1 MGFGHSSW
9 ASTLHC
15 CVMDRLDGK
24 AFSFIWPTLSTRTL
38 LSGCPVWKSGH
49 PDSRVVLVTVVWG
62 LSFECHRFQ
71 GSTRSGHSFESIPR
85 HDQSGT
91 AMTDCREFRPIGVV
105 PGKSI
110 DWHLFQSHGV
120 YEDGFQIENVS
131 SIRFLSSFWQVPDWK
146 PGAALLLVMGH
157 TDIPQLGVL
166 LGFCGWEIL
175 GSSKPCLRFL
185 PNLGRL

>member
-1 MGFGHSSW
+1 MLLDSERHKTKVLGVCVCVCTFQPGSPLSLAPGWVDWSTSPSSSW
-9 ASTLHC
+9 GLGKPESVPICLTPSLASIASLASN
-15 CVMDRLDGK
+15 D
-24 AFSFIWPTLSTRTL
+24 P
-38 LSGCPVWKSGH
+38 
-49 PDSRVVLVTVVWG
+49 SR
-62 LSFECHRFQ
+62 R
-71 GSTRSGHSFESIPR
+71 R
-85 HDQSGT
+85 DQSGT